1 MQAGVSGEPTQIYET
16 DEKANHP
23 KHGILGEMPEEASPL
38 KDSPAGV
45 AVGMLREGG
54 DQQKARQLHGS
65 TGWSLE
71 MSELVGG
78 LQEDQELLLLQE
90 NLRGRRL
97 T

>member
-1 MQAGVSGEPTQIYET
+1 MQAGVSGEPAQIYET
-16 DEKANHP
+16 DENNHA
-23 KHGILGEMPEEASPL
+23 KHGIFGKMPEEASPL
-38 KDSPAGV
+38 KDSPAGI

-54 DQQKARQLHGS
+54 DQQKARQLYGS

-90 NLRGRRL
+90 NLRRGRL